1 MPFKISLLLLAIGS
15 FYTPRVLASIEAQL
29 LGPGAAVIVQ
39 GDKKFPARQ
48 LALLDGDG
56 FSVAPA
62 LAPVMPSDGALE
74 WTFTAP
80 AAGRYHV
87 TLEASHG
94 RSGNPFEIRV
104 DDQVLKGF
112 MPGTRN
118 SVALIEAGSLDLKAG
133 KHTLRLSNLPSGENV
148 YLSAH
153 SIFLR
158 PESGASMLL
167 PAVRAEIAKRK
178 PGIPPKELAMPIVF
192 SNHMVL
198 QRQRSV
204 PIWGRAIPGA
214 SVKVSFNGQVREA
227 QADAAGRWRVDLE
240 PMEAGGPHRLEITDD
255 KKTIAFD
262 DILIGEVWFGSG
274 QSNMEVSY
282 NLRKNNE
289 LKVECDEDTRQLLEA
304 GANHAIRF
312 SALTRDHSQNAAWTI
327 LTKENCLDAPAL
339 LSSAAVL
346 LHQKLGVPIGIV
358 IRCESSSP
366 SCIWLSRDAIES
378 DPAIQAQLADYSKNI
393 YPKLVT
399 GHSAAVKAWEE
410 TSAKAKA
417 EGTRAP
423 KAPQPPTPP
432 GCFPGEFEPATQR
445 REYLGANF
453 AARIQPVPPFAI
465 RGIVWDQGEAGTGM
479 AGVDQTALLPALVQE
494 WRASWNDSELP
505 FIYIDKKMLPAGLQ
519 EVMAALPNTAMVP
532 YDGLKT
538 DNHPPDKAAYARR
551 LVVQMEKFIPGSG
564 SPAVP

>member
-1 MPFKISLLLLAIGS
+1 MIRFLFLWLVLLATPVFAIQGGLLLAPDKAM
-15 FYTPRVLASIEAQL
+15 F
-29 LGPGAAVIVQ
+29 VQ
-39 GDKKFPARQ
+39 GDKKSPARQ
-48 LALLDGDG
+48 LTLSDGEG
-56 FSVAPA
+56 FPLPPA
-62 LAPVMPSDGALE
+62 LAPVAPADGALE

-80 AAGRYHV
+80 APGRYLV
-87 TLEASHG
+87 TLEASHS
-94 RSGNPFEIRV
+94 RSGNPLEVRV
-104 DDQVLKGF
+104 ADQVLTAF
-112 MPGTRN
+112 MPGTR
-118 SVALIEAGSLDLKAG
+118 STPALIDIGSIDLTAGN
-133 KHTLRLSNLPSGENV
+133 HTLRLSNQPSGENV
-148 YLSAH
+148 YLAAH

-158 PESGASMLL
+158 PESVASASF
-167 PAVRAEIAKRK
+167 PAIRAEIAKRK
-178 PGIPPKELAMPIVF
+178 PVIVPKELAMPLVF

-204 PIWGRAIPGA
+204 PIWGRAVPGTA
-214 SVKVSFNGQVREA
+214 VKVAFNGQHQETK
-227 QADAAGRWRVDLE
+227 ADAAGRWRIDLE
-240 PMEAGGPHRLEITDD
+240 PMEAGGPHRLEISDD

-304 GANHAIRF
+304 GANNAIRI
-312 SALTRDHSQNAAWTI
+312 SALTRDHSQSAAWTI

-378 DPAIQAQLADYSKNI
+378 DPAIQAQLEDYSKNI
-393 YPKLVT
+393 YPKLVAEHPT
-399 GHSAAVKAWEE
+399 IVQAWEE
-410 TSAKAKA
+410 ASAKAKA
-417 EGTRAP
+417 EGTRVP
-423 KAPQPPTPP
+423 KAPLPPTPP
-432 GCFPGEFEPATQR
+432 GCYPGEFDPATQR

-465 RGIVWDQGEAGTGM
+465 RGIVWDQGENSTGM
-479 AGVDQTALLPALVQE
+479 AGVDQTALLPALVRE
-494 WRASWNDSELP
+494 WRTAWSDSELP
-505 FIYIDKKMLPAGLQ
+505 FIYIDKKMHPAGLK
-519 EVMAALPNTAMVP
+519 EAMAALPSTAMVP

-551 LVVQMEKFIPGSG
+551 LVVLMEKFMPSSG
-564 SPAVP
+564 LPAVP

>member
-1 MPFKISLLLLAIGS
+1 MF
-15 FYTPRVLASIEAQL
+15 
-29 LGPGAAVIVQ
+29 VQ
-39 GDKKFPARQ
+39 GDKKSPARQ
-48 LALLDGDG
+48 LPLSDGDG
-56 FSVAPA
+56 FPLPPA
-62 LAPVMPSDGALE
+62 LAPVAPADGALE
-74 WTFTAP
+74 WVLEVP
-80 AAGRYHV
+80 AEGRYRV
-87 TLEASHG
+87 TLEASHS
-94 RSGNPFEIRV
+94 RSGNPLEIRV
-104 DDQVLKGF
+104 GDQVRTAF
-112 MPGTRN
+112 MPGTR
-118 SVALIEAGSLDLKAG
+118 STPTLIDIGSIDLTAGN
-133 KHTLRLSNLPSGENV
+133 HTLRLSNQPSGENV
-148 YLSAH
+148 YLAAH

-158 PESGASMLL
+158 PESGATASL
-167 PAVRAEIAKRK
+167 PAIRAEIAKRK
-178 PGIPPKELAMPIVF
+178 SVVVPKALAMPLVF

-204 PIWGRAIPGA
+204 PIWGRAVPGA
-214 SVKVSFNGQVREA
+214 SLKVSFNGQVREA
-227 QADAAGRWRVDLE
+227 QADADGRWRVDLN
-240 PMEAGGPHRLEITDD
+240 PMEAGGPHRLEITDG
-255 KKTIAFD
+255 KKSVIFD
-262 DILIGEVWFGSG
+262 DVLLGEVWFGSG

-304 GANHAIRF
+304 GANNAIRL
-312 SALTRDHSQNAAWTI
+312 SALTRDHSQNAGWTI

-393 YPKLVT
+393 YPELLAEHPAKVQ
-399 GHSAAVKAWEE
+399 AWEE
-410 TSAKAKA
+410 ASAKAMA
-417 EGTRAP
+417 EGTCAP
-423 KAPQPPTPP
+423 KAPLPPTPP
-432 GCFPGEFEPATQR
+432 GCFPGEFDPATQR

-453 AARIQPVPPFAI
+453 AARIHPVPPFAI

-479 AGVDQTALLPALVQE
+479 AGVDQTALLPVLVQE
-494 WRASWNDSELP
+494 WRAAWSDSDLP

-519 EVMAALPNTAMVP
+519 VAMAALPNTAMVP

-564 SPAVP
+564 SPTVP